1 LPLFAAFFASITLVG
16 IGMIFG
22 FTIKKRGLKSALLL
36 STAGLVSFIA
46 IFFALLALKLNIM

>member
-1 LPLFAAFFASITLVG
+1 LPFFAALFSLIALVG
-16 IGMIFG
+16 TGVIFV
-22 FTIKKRGLKSALLL
+22 FTLKKRGLKSALLI